1 MHKILKVKLFG
12 NRCKKLHPILNH
24 KDLRLS
30 MLTVY
35 FSIDFVATTSCPL
48 NILKCMITHL
58 YQTLTLLKKVTKINS
73 VIKWHKLL
81 GIQRP
86 ISIELTISI
95 VCESCSNH
103 RRESETMMK
112 RIETEKREARH
123 RWSMLITTTLITFV
137 GSFTVVGCRK
147 WRFNRRLCLWIS
159 SLQFSLPASCLSINW
174 RALYLFARSCDGA
187 DISSLA
193 RLASPTS
200 CRISYAPEILYSN
213 TKWISSPFSKF
224 PWHFTT

>member
-1 MHKILKVKLFG
+1 MFFLFET
-12 NRCKKLHPILNH
+12 KKCTKYLQWSYSGTDAKKRHPILNH

-30 MLTVY
+30 MSTVN
-35 FSIDFVATTSCPL
+35 FSIDFAATTSCPL

-86 ISIELTISI
+86 ISIELTIYV

-112 RIETEKREARH
+112 RIETEKQRGETWLKH
-123 RWSMLITTTLITFV
+123 VNNCNLNNF
-137 GSFTVVGCRK
+137 CRFLHCS
-147 WRFNRRLCLWIS
+147 W
-159 SLQFSLPASCLSINW
+159 LSQVE
-174 RALYLFARSCDGA
+174 L
-187 DISSLA
+187 
-193 RLASPTS
+193 
-200 CRISYAPEILYSN
+200 
-213 TKWISSPFSKF
+213 
-224 PWHFTT
+224 